1 MINNKVL
8 FGSISGT
15 NKVDVEEDSILEP
28 SINLEIKESF
38 DR

>member
-1 MINNKVL
+1 MINHKVF

-15 NKVDVEEDSILEP
+15 NKVDIEEDSILEP
-28 SINLEIKESF
+28 SIQLEIKESF

>member
-1 MINNKVL
+1 MINNKVQ
-8 FGSISGT
+8 FASIRGT

-38 DR
+38 ER